1 MVESGSTRSPVPAG
15 AFPMSV
21 AVEPQISPIEA
32 YERYIVRSLL
42 GPWSRDLVAR
52 ALLIEG
58 GRYLDLACGTG
69 IVGRTLG
76 EEVLGP
82 GWLCGLD
89 VSPGMLA
96 KAESLSDGLEDRGWA
111 LEWHEGC
118 ACSLPF
124 ADQAFDQVLCQ
135 QGLQFFPDP
144 SKALREVQR
153 VLRPGGRLVASVW
166 GALQGNPFYTVI
178 DHLVSRHLAK
188 GALARPFAL
197 SDTEKLRGLAQGAG
211 LQDVGVWAVPLTVS
225 ADEPERFAAMCL
237 RGATAVLPEF
247 AALSEILRQDVME
260 RMNGDLEELVRPF
273 RKGNALEFGTLANVL
288 TARA

>member
-1 MVESGSTRSPVPAG
+1 
-15 AFPMSV
+15 MSV
-21 AVEPQISPIEA
+21 APEVQISPIEA

-52 ALLIEG
+52 AVAIQG

-69 IVGRTLG
+69 IVGRSLS
-76 EEVLGP
+76 EQVPEP
-82 GWLCGLD
+82 GWLYGLD

-96 KAESLSDGLEDRGWA
+96 KAESLSEGLEERGWV

-124 ADQAFDQVLCQ
+124 VDQAFDQVLCQ

-144 SKALREVQR
+144 STALREVQR
-153 VLRPGGRLVASVW
+153 VLRPGGLLVASVW
-166 GALQGNPFYTVI
+166 GALEGNPFYTVI
-178 DHLVSRHLAK
+178 DELVSRHLAK

-197 SDTEKLRGLAQGAG
+197 SDTEKLRSLAQGAG
-211 LQDVGVWAVPLTVS
+211 LQDVAVWAVPLTVH
-225 ADEPERFAAMCL
+225 AEEPERFAAMCL

-247 AALSEILRQDVME
+247 AALSGLLREEVME

-273 RKGNALEFGTLANVL
+273 RRGKGLEFGTMANVL